1 MDKAIKESFYEIN
14 AKFEEEFETVEK
26 AHSSNKPSENAKVD
40 VIDIKLEKS
49 RVKLKQGE
57 KNYDKK

>member
-26 AHSSNKPSENAKVD
+26 AHLSNAPSENAKVD
-40 VIDIKLEKS
+40 VLDVKLDKSRIKLK
-49 RVKLKQGE
+49 KGE
-57 KNYDKK
+57 KDHGK

>member
-26 AHSSNKPSENAKVD
+26 AHSSNAPSENAKVD
-40 VIDIKLEKS
+40 VLDVKLDKSRIKLK
-49 RVKLKQGE
+49 KGE
-57 KNYDKK
+57 KDHGK